1 MGESSQL
8 SSASNLQL
16 SAGRGKELDLA
27 PWIIHVVIPARMRV
41 RVGVTLS
48 LSPSHGLDPAE
59 EPTESKNYSGI
70 PPVLLYPLC
79 PNPAPHKPPDVLW
92 NPPNPVPGSCSNAA
106 PSTPPDP
113 ALESSLGTL

>member
-70 PPVLLYPLC
+70 PPDPTVSIVPQSC
-79 PNPAPHKPPDVLW
+79 P
-92 NPPNPVPGSCSNAA
+92 
-106 PSTPPDP
+106 T
-113 ALESSLGTL
+113 